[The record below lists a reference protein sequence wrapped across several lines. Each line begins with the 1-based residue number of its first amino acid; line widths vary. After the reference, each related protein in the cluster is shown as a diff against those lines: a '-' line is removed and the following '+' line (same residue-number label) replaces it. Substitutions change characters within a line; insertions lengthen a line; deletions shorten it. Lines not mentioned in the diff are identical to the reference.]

1 MTPDTYL
8 GWKIDF
14 ANPVGEPALLHPSS
28 VAWRIYKNPVALGI
42 GGVAAVLLE
51 FADARIRSGVWDHST
66 YKQDPIGR
74 SQRTAIAALVGV
86 YGPASVARKV
96 IAGVNRMH
104 AHVNGTT
111 PSGEA
116 YRALDPELLD
126 WVAATAGY
134 GFLNAY
140 DRFVAPLSL
149 DDQERFYREGEVLGR
164 LYGVH
169 ESPRSPDDFLAMME
183 RRLPRFEPH
192 PIVDEF
198 IGIIQSGRAAP
209 LVPGFLHR
217 ALARAAISILP
228 EVVRERLRFGRAYDL
243 TRADRIA
250 LRVAGQVADRFATD
264 DAPQRQACRRLGL
277 PADFLYRSADAQRRL
292 LDEAGLGTFA
302 RSSTSTSSSATAAAV

>member
-1 MTPDTYL
+1 MTEGTYL

-14 ANPVGEPALLHPSS
+14 ANPAGEPALLHPSS

-51 FADARIRSGVWDHST
+51 FADPRIRSGVWDHST
-66 YKQDPIGR
+66 YKADPIGR
-74 SQRTAIAALVGV
+74 SQRTGIAALVGV
-86 YGPASVARKV
+86 YGPARAARKV
-96 IAGVNRMH
+96 IGGVNRMH
-104 AHVNGTT
+104 ARVQGTT

-140 DRFVAPLSL
+140 DRFVQPLSAE
-149 DDQERFYREGEVLGR
+149 DQLRFYREGTALGR
-164 LYGVH
+164 LYGVQ

-183 RRLPRFEPH
+183 RLAQRFEPH

-198 IGIIQSGRAAP
+198 LGIIQSGRAAP
-209 LVPGFLHR
+209 MVPGFLHR
-217 ALARAAISILP
+217 AVARASVSLLP
-228 EVVRERLRFGRAYDL
+228 PLVRERLGLGPDYDL

-250 LRVAGQVADRFATD
+250 LRVAGNVADRFAPE

-277 PADFLYRSADAQRRL
+277 PPDFLYRSAGTQRRL
-292 LDEAGLGTFA
+292 LEEAGLGELTA
-302 RSSTSTSSSATAAAV
+302 APAGATAA